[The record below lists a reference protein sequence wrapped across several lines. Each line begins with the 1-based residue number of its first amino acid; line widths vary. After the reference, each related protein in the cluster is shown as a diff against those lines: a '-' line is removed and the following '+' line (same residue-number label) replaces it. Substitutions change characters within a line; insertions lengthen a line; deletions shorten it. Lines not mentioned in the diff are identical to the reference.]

1 MKWGIFRMQTDDRL
15 IYLVFMAQQK
25 LRTYVKN
32 ALAMKGVGITP
43 TQAGILFLLK
53 KKDGQSMTEL
63 SQVFSIDNSTI
74 TGLIDRLEKSGFV
87 SRNASTSDRRMFR
100 IYITPQGVEE
110 INRAKTVI
118 KRVNEEI
125 KSGFS
130 QKEIEIFKRIL
141 NSFLE
146 RFNKG

>member
-1 MKWGIFRMQTDDRL
+1 MQPDDRL

-32 ALAMKGVGITP
+32 ALTAEGISVTP
-43 TQAGILFLLK
+43 AQAGILFLLK
-53 KKDGQSMTEL
+53 KKDGQSMTDL
-63 SQVFSIDNSTI
+63 SQALSIDNSTL
-74 TGLIDRLEKSGFV
+74 TGLVDRLEKSCFV
-87 SRNASTSDRRMFR
+87 SRNSSPADRRMFR

-110 INRAKTVI
+110 INRAKTII

-125 KSGFS
+125 KSGFP
-130 QKEIEIFKRIL
+130 QQEIEIFKRIL

-146 RFNKG
+146 KFNKG